1 MRKIA
6 PKSRLKT
13 LLPALAVG
21 LGLGL
26 CASHAFAD
34 CDDDQED
41 MVGKVV
47 ATAAAAKIAGVVP
60 GAGKQMM
67 SVESCNVGGGGI
79 LVSFKFNVIGSD
91 GLYWAEGRAK
101 VVGGKTVDDISFTQL
116 SPNLASA
123 SSNKGVKL
131 AAN

>member
-1 MRKIA
+1 MRKNA
-6 PKSRLKT
+6 PKSGLKS
-13 LLPALAVG
+13 LLPALAMG

-34 CDDDQED
+34 CDEDQED
-41 MVGKVV
+41 MIGKVV
-47 ATAAAAKIAGVVP
+47 ASAAAAKIAAVVP
-60 GAGKQMM
+60 GAGKQMINL
-67 SVESCNVGGGGI
+67 ETCTVGGGGI
-79 LVSFKFNVIGSD
+79 VTTFKFNVIGSD
-91 GLYWAEGRAK
+91 GLYWAEGKAK

-123 SSNKGVKL
+123 SSSKGVKL